1 MSQIRAVG
9 PPTRT
14 PTPPGVLRRA
24 DDSVDPVYAARNEYK
39 IVLAIMPL
47 PASPMDTYTGFER
60 PGTVTLRTRM
70 EYGGEVAGQA
80 ETPDALPARCGLDI
94 SPPSVLENY
103 QGKLGNNLRGHCLA
117 GSGRSTNRL
126 RARR

>member
-1 MSQIRAVG
+1 MHGASGAQTSHLAREGRPQSEIRAVG

-47 PASPMDTYTGFER
+47 PANPMDT
-60 PGTVTLRTRM
+60 
-70 EYGGEVAGQA
+70 
-80 ETPDALPARCGLDI
+80 
-94 SPPSVLENY
+94 
-103 QGKLGNNLRGHCLA
+103 
-117 GSGRSTNRL
+117 
-126 RARR
+126 